1 MKTVLGGA
9 EIIPLCARLI
19 QEGEVVGFPTETVY
33 GLGADALNEEA
44 VRKIYLAKGRPSD
57 NPLIVHVPNVEEAR
71 KAAEV
76 SPLAEKLFSVFSPGP
91 LTIVLPK
98 KDKIP
103 YTVTAGLDT
112 VGIRIPSHPIAR
124 AFLEACKTP
133 VAAPSANLSKRVSPT
148 TADAVFDDMNGRVPA
163 IIDGGPCSVG
173 IESTVL
179 SLVGDPTILRPGGIT
194 EEMLRPYLPTV
205 KLFSGKVKVAPA
217 PGMKYKHYAPIVP
230 CILYG
235 SVRGAEREYVEWT
248 GMGKKAVI
256 LSRKKNVPYWEE
268 KGFSYMNV
276 GDSGEEFA
284 SNIFRLLRYCEKLFD
299 VILVEKPGSGGIE
312 NSLMDRLAKSCGG
325 KTVE

>member
-1 MKTVLGGA
+1 
-9 EIIPLCARLI
+9 
-19 QEGEVVGFPTETVY
+19 
-33 GLGADALNEEA
+33 
-44 VRKIYLAKGRPSD
+44 
-57 NPLIVHVPNVEEAR
+57 
-71 KAAEV
+71 
-76 SPLAEKLFSVFSPGP
+76 
-91 LTIVLPK
+91 
-98 KDKIP
+98 
-103 YTVTAGLDT
+103 
-112 VGIRIPSHPIAR
+112 
-124 AFLEACKTP
+124 
-133 VAAPSANLSKRVSPT
+133 
-148 TADAVFDDMNGRVPA
+148 
-163 IIDGGPCSVG
+163 
-173 IESTVL
+173 
-179 SLVGDPTILRPGGIT
+179 
-194 EEMLRPYLPTV
+194 MLRPYLPTV

-217 PGMKYKHYAPIVP
+217 PGMKYTHYAPIVP

-256 LSRKKNVPYWEE
+256 ISRKKNVPYWEE

>member
-1 MKTVLGGA
+1 MKTILGGA
-9 EIIPLCARLI
+9 EIIPLCAQLI
-19 QEGEVVGFPTETVY
+19 REGEVVGFPTETVY

-44 VRKIYLAKGRPSD
+44 VKKIYVAKGRPSD

-76 SPLAEKLFSVFSPGP
+76 SPLAETLFSVFSPGP

-124 AFLEACKTP
+124 EFLEACKTP

-194 EEMLRPYLPTV
+194 EEMLRPYLPSV

-235 SVRGAEREYVEWT
+235 SVRGAEREYLLRT
-248 GMGKKAVI
+248 GKGEKVVV
-256 LSRKKNVPYWEE
+256 LSRKKNLPYWEE
-268 KGFSYMNV
+268 RGIFCMNV

-299 VILVEKPGSGGIE
+299 AILVEKPGVGGIE
-312 NSLMDRLAKSCGG
+312 SSLMDRLGKSCGG
-325 KTVE
+325 REVE